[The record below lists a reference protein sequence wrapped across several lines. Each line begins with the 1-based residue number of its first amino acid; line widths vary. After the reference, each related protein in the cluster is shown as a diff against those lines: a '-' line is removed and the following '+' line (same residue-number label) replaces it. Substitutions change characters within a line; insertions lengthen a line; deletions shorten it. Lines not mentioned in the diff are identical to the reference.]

1 MTDNELT
8 WLQRWYAAHC
18 DGDWEHGEGISISTL
33 DNPGWTVV
41 INVADTELDH
51 IEVDKVRVEL
61 SDTDWLIY
69 EIRDGKF
76 IGRGGAQNLT
86 EVLRAFGKLVER
98 AQS

>member
-8 WLQRWYAAHC
+8 WLQQWFAEHC
-18 DGDWEHGEGISISTL
+18 DGDWEHGEGIRIETL
-33 DNPGWTVV
+33 DNPGWKAV
-41 INVADTELDH
+41 IDIADTELDH
-51 IEVDKVRVEL
+51 IEVDIVEVER
-61 SDTDWLIY
+61 SDTDWFMY

-86 EVLRAFGKLVER
+86 EILRAFVQLAEG